1 MAWSA
6 HPALE
11 PERRRTMNLLPPI
24 LLVDDNGADCD
35 LAALVLNGAFGEVAV
50 EQIRD
55 AGALTRALAAHR
67 FGLVIT
73 ELELGWIG
81 GTEVVRLVRELKPDC
96 AVILFTRAL
105 SAEIVDEAIRLGVDA
120 YVSKDSAGY
129 TRLPFAV
136 RSALYR
142 ARRRAMDSAREA
154 PYRRVF
160 EDLPVGVFLA
170 TSDGEI
176 LEANAAM
183 ARTLGFD
190 SPEELT
196 RRSLRYFFVQQG
208 AAERWRATLEKAG
221 SVEGF
226 EAELRKADG
235 EPIRVRLRT
244 SFVEGEI
251 AQTRQLLG
259 MMELVAGTTFEREGG
274 PQRPAGVGGSR
285 DELEQMAYVVSH
297 DLQQP
302 LNVVGRFLDLLAE
315 RESKQLSDSGREYLE
330 HAMHGAA
337 NLQRMMDAMLR
348 YARVNTAEQQF
359 ELVDLNRVR
368 ERVIETLDKE
378 ISDLGAEVTS
388 DELPL
393 LMADETQMEQLFQ
406 NLLSNSLK
414 FHGLDPPTVHI
425 GVDEEPDEWVLSF
438 RDNGIGIDPGETE
451 RIFLMF
457 QRLHTQEEVPGTG
470 IGLAVC
476 KKIVGR
482 HDGRIWVE
490 SSPGHGATFFVALP
504 KGSKGADGGPW

>member
-1 MAWSA
+1 
-6 HPALE
+6 
-11 PERRRTMNLLPPI
+11 MNLLPPI
-24 LLVDDNGADCD
+24 LLVDDTASDCD

-73 ELELGWIG
+73 ELELGWID

-120 YVSKDSAGY
+120 YVSKDSAGF

-142 ARRRAMDSAREA
+142 ARRRAMESVREA

-170 TSDGEI
+170 TSEGEV

-183 ARTLGFD
+183 AQTLGFD

-196 RRSLRYFFVQQG
+196 RRSLRHFFIQQG

-226 EAELRKADG
+226 EAELRSADG
-235 EPIRVRLRT
+235 APIKVRLRT
-244 SFVEGEI
+244 SFIEGEI

-259 MMELVAGTTFEREGG
+259 MMELVAANSSAERDSGSAKPSDIAGTRG
-274 PQRPAGVGGSR
+274 
-285 DELEQMAYVVSH
+285 ELEQMAYVVSH

-315 RESKQLSDSGREYLE
+315 REARQLSDSGREYLE

-348 YARVNTAEQQF
+348 YARVNTKDPQF

-368 ERVIETLDKE
+368 DRVIDTLEAD
-378 ISDLGAEVTS
+378 IADLGADVSS

-393 LMADETQMEQLFQ
+393 VMADETQMEQLFQ

-414 FHGLDPPTVHI
+414 FHAGDPPVIRI
-425 GVDEEPDEWVLSF
+425 GLEEESDEWVLSF
-438 RDNGIGIDPGETE
+438 SDNGIGIDPREAD

-457 QRLHTQEEVPGTG
+457 QRLHTQEEFPGTG

-476 KKIVGR
+476 KKIVDR
-482 HDGRIWVE
+482 HHGRIWVD
-490 SSPGHGATFFVALP
+490 STPGRGATFLVALP
-504 KGSKGADGGPW
+504 KEQRSSEGSDP

>member
-1 MAWSA
+1 
-6 HPALE
+6 
-11 PERRRTMNLLPPI
+11 MNLLPPI
-24 LLVDDNGADCD
+24 LLVDDTAADCD

-50 EQIRD
+50 EPIRD

-73 ELELGWIG
+73 ELELGWID

-120 YVSKDSAGY
+120 YVSKDSAGF

-142 ARRRAMDSAREA
+142 ARRRAMESAREA

-170 TSDGEI
+170 TSDGEV

-196 RRSLRYFFVQQG
+196 RRSLRHFFVQQT

-235 EPIRVRLRT
+235 APIRVRLRT
-244 SFVEGEI
+244 SFIEGEI
-251 AQTRQLLG
+251 VQTRQLLG
-259 MMELVAGTTFEREGG
+259 MMELVAASSTAEGD
-274 PQRPAGVGGSR
+274 GGSGR
-285 DELEQMAYVVSH
+285 PTDVAGSRGELEQMAYVVSH

-315 RESKQLSDSGREYLE
+315 RESRQLSDSGREYLE

-348 YARVNTAEQQF
+348 YARVNTKEPQL

-368 ERVIETLDKE
+368 DRVIETLDAD
-378 ISDLGAEVTS
+378 ISDLGADVTS

-393 LMADETQMEQLFQ
+393 VMADETQMEQLFQ

-414 FHGLDPPTVHI
+414 FHGSAAPVIHI
-425 GVDEEPDEWVLSF
+425 GLEEEPDEWVISF
-438 RDNGIGIDPGETE
+438 RDNGIGVDPREAD

-457 QRLHTQEEVPGTG
+457 QRLHTQEEFPGTG

-476 KKIVGR
+476 KKIVDR
-482 HDGRIWVE
+482 HHGRIWVDSE
-490 SSPGHGATFFVALP
+490 PGHGATFLVALP
-504 KGSKGADGGPW
+504 KGQRAAEGGRP

>member
-1 MAWSA
+1 
-6 HPALE
+6 
-11 PERRRTMNLLPPI
+11 MNLLPPI

-105 SAEIVDEAIRLGVDA
+105 TADVVDEAIRLGVDA
-120 YVSKDSAGY
+120 YVCKDSAGY

-142 ARRRAMDSAREA
+142 ARRRAMESAREA
-154 PYRRVF
+154 PYRKVF
-160 EDLPVGVFLA
+160 EDLPVGLFLA
-170 TSDGEI
+170 TSDGEV

-183 ARTLGFD
+183 ARILGFD
-190 SPEELT
+190 SQEELT
-196 RRSLRYFFVQQG
+196 RRSLRHFFIQQG
-208 AAERWRATLEKAG
+208 AAERWRTTLEKAG

-235 EPIRVRLRT
+235 EPVRVRLRT

-259 MMELVAGTTFEREGG
+259 MMEVVAGTTSDRDGG
-274 PQRPAGVGGSR
+274 QVTPAPVAGSR

-348 YARVNTAEQQF
+348 YARVNTQEQQL
-359 ELVDLNRVR
+359 ELIDLNRVR
-368 ERVIETLDKE
+368 DRVIETLDKE
-378 ISDLGAEVTS
+378 ISDSGAKVTS

-393 LMADETQMEQLFQ
+393 VMADETQMEQLFQ

-414 FHGLDPPTVHI
+414 FHTADAPEIHI
-425 GVDEEPDEWVLSF
+425 GVVEEPNEWVLEF
-438 RDNGIGIDPGETE
+438 RDNGIGIDAKDAE

-457 QRLHTQEEVPGTG
+457 QRLHTQDEFPGTG

-476 KKIVGR
+476 KRIVAR
-482 HDGRIWVE
+482 HNGRIWVD
-490 SSPGHGATFFVALP
+490 SLPGRGSTFYVAIP
-504 KGSKGADGGPW
+504 KSVPGVDGGRW

>member
-1 MAWSA
+1 
-6 HPALE
+6 
-11 PERRRTMNLLPPI
+11 MNLLPPI

-96 AVILFTRAL
+96 AVILFTRVL
-105 SAEIVDEAIRLGVDA
+105 TAEVVDEAIRLGVDA

-142 ARRRAMDSAREA
+142 ARRRAMESAREA
-154 PYRRVF
+154 PYRKVF
-160 EDLPVGVFLA
+160 EDLPVGLFLA
-170 TSDGEI
+170 TSDGEV

-183 ARTLGFD
+183 ARILGFD

-196 RRSLRYFFVQQG
+196 RRSLRHFFVQQG

-259 MMELVAGTTFEREGG
+259 MMELVAGTTFERDSGQHRHA
-274 PQRPAGVGGSR
+274 PVGGSR

-348 YARVNTAEQQF
+348 YARVNTQEQQL
-359 ELVDLNRVR
+359 ELIDLNRVR
-368 ERVIETLDKE
+368 DRVIETLDKQ
-378 ISDLGAEVTS
+378 ISDLGAKVSS

-393 LMADETQMEQLFQ
+393 VMADETQMEQLFQ

-414 FHGLDPPTVHI
+414 FHGAESPEIHI
-425 GVDEEPDEWVLSF
+425 GVEEEPDQWVLAF
-438 RDNGIGIDPGETE
+438 RDNGIGIDPKDAD

-457 QRLHTQEEVPGTG
+457 QRLHTQEEFPGTG

-476 KKIVGR
+476 KKIVTR
-482 HDGRIWVE
+482 HSGRIWVE
-490 SSPGHGATFFVALP
+490 STAGQGAAFYVALP
-504 KGSKGADGGPW
+504 KSAAGVEGNRW